1 MKKIFLLLSFC
12 LLAFN
17 GLQAQNVVQIGNEWL
32 VPTSTLYS
40 PLYRFSAT
48 STTRHVASNIIFEQ
62 SELAAAGITPGT
74 RIDSIAFQKGN
85 TAASTT
91 PFLFRMLVGTSTR
104 TAPLPLTLN
113 WDTVSAGKQEVLNN
127 PSFTLRAD
135 TGWYVFNFTS
145 PFTYTGG
152 TLEIATIL
160 DYGTGA
166 STAVNNFV
174 QWRYSS
180 GFAGHIIGFTST
192 AATYPTSTA
201 MSGNVATYK
210 HRPNIR
216 FFTGASNPDDAA
228 LSAYSGFVAPML
240 PGTNQTVSLQ
250 VTNAGN
256 NTLSAVSLNYRLNQG
271 PIVSQ
276 SFATNLSS
284 GTSTTLSFSTPISIP
299 AGQNFQLRTWISG
312 INGGG
317 VDANANNDTLVNT
330 FCVGIPVGTITVG
343 GSGTFP
349 NLQAALTQL
358 SCGGVGGQV
367 TVDILEN
374 QTGNFVLNAI
384 PGSGNGGIL
393 ITTNSQAVIGNAG
406 GGNVLS
412 LNGLNNV
419 VIQNLIFE
427 RTAVPTAS
435 NFLLVGDNLNNVTLV
450 GNTFRGVSGSTST
463 LNNLVRFNNSQ
474 SIVFIQNQLRN
485 GNVGYQANASTAGQ
499 PSFGHTVSNNTFEN
513 IFGSGIVLDGTG
525 GSNQA
530 LLEGNIFNNT
540 ITPSTTADAI
550 ALTNLSNA
558 IVRGNRVSGNIGRY
572 GIHLSNYNGT
582 SATPNLVVN
591 NSVSGL
597 IASTTGNAL
606 RLTSTGTA
614 LADRDFA
621 RVVNNSFHMRTATTS
636 TTANGVVFFT
646 GGTATAPTT
655 NGVVFINNLVS
666 IGHTG
671 TRPRQLRM
679 LHFSNRVYID
689 SNFVNFSNNFYN
701 NGTDS
706 LVHIVTPVQTL
717 ANLSEWQALAA
728 GLDQN
733 SAAGDPQVLA
743 LAGDDLRPAPASPL
757 VNGGLFQPDIT
768 FDLTGA
774 PRDPQP
780 DIGAFEFVT
789 ISNSAGMVSVS
800 NPNAGRLVPG
810 SQPVSIR
817 FANFGTNAITS
828 LQLSFQ
834 LGNGTVVTES
844 WSGTLNPGDST
855 NYTFTTALVVPNQI
869 ISDLRFRVWLA
880 SPNGQGDADP
890 ANDTITRSNC
900 IAISAGSYTVGSA
913 SSTFPTVQAWVS
925 YLNCAGVAGPVTFN
939 MDFPNNAHT
948 ASTIRLINVPGLSA
962 TNTLTL
968 DGQGDTVRFEAV
980 TGDRALIHLENTSHV
995 TIRNYNLVSTSAN
1008 FGHGI
1013 LLTGADSVRII
1024 GNRIDL
1030 SAVTTTTTTQ
1040 TNGIL
1045 ASASSTAFTA
1055 TSAQALFVDSNIII
1069 GGNSGIRVVGNATS
1083 KSRNIYIGRNIIR
1096 DFLQNGVFLV
1106 QVDSATVE
1114 NNDVNRALRTGVTT
1128 FQGINLEAGAEGVM
1142 IRNNRI
1148 HSGFNSATTRTAAA
1162 FGVRISSPGTITKR
1176 NYIVNNLI
1184 YGFTTTGNQNG
1195 ILLNATNFTDILFN
1209 SIFLTDTL
1217 ASGNVR
1223 AVYLQALNQ
1232 NVRIANNNL
1241 VVNKEGAG
1249 EKQVLYLERDTTSV
1263 EINHNNYY
1271 TASTSGVVNL
1281 LHLGS
1286 VGYASIPAWRAVNP
1300 RYDSLSTNGNPLFVN
1315 AAQGNLTPTSAVL
1328 DAAGTPI
1335 AFVQNDFNGAVRG
1348 ATPDIGAIEFNPPQR
1363 DLALTQLLTNLE
1375 DGCVPSLQI
1384 PISVRISNIGNTAFD
1399 TLFVSYRINNQA
1411 FQTDTV
1417 ASGLASGSILPYT
1430 FRQPATFTNGTDT
1443 LLVIAK
1449 GTGDSNPNNDT
1460 LRTIVN
1466 NFLANILQVPYS
1478 QDFEIP
1484 AVPNALCVSAG
1495 DSASILVQGNSIAN
1509 LPINGNSSLVMTG
1522 SATGTPWTAPT
1533 VTNWWTINPNH
1544 LSEATIF
1551 VNVTGLN
1558 RLNLAF
1564 NLRQLFNTTA
1574 ANNNFR
1580 LLVNGQEVVPV
1591 GGTSATLRP
1600 VNAASS
1606 SITIPL
1612 LYSLDSFLQGADTI
1626 GITFQSSVRF
1636 NTSNATPN
1644 GNAIDSLRLTVP
1656 QEVRFAN
1663 LTKLPDLCTPAV
1675 QQLGVNLDTVAAIN
1689 QVTLRVGAYGQPF
1702 TSIPMTRTAQA
1713 GRWEGSIP
1721 PQAANRI
1728 VRYAV
1733 IAQDA
1738 NGSWSSDTLSFE
1750 NLPGSISLG
1759 NDQTINAGQQATLN
1773 AAVQLNGKSTLRFTE
1788 FMHFKSPTTNIQ
1800 TTWPTGVPNNAD
1812 DMIELRNFGTDT
1824 VDLAGM
1830 RMILFGSTNRWTL
1843 NFPSGARVAPGRVA
1857 VILPGTAAQD
1867 LTNQVFYMGGTS
1879 NNVLT
1884 STNRNGAVLI
1894 DTLSNTLIDI
1904 FMTNDSILPA
1914 DLNLPASVWT
1924 GRINSNSGTGIR
1936 RVNANHNGAAAWGL
1950 YSSTDTTGFGF
1961 INPALTLLPNQT
1973 QISWFAGASSIGSGL
1988 SQVVSPSVT
1997 TSYRVAFSFGS
2008 CVLRDTV
2015 IVNVI
2020 TTPTPDLTI
2029 SRIAAPVTSNS
2040 SINAPIVPRIWVRNS
2055 GTATAQGF
2063 SVNTTANGTSLG
2075 TQNFT
2080 QSIAA
2085 GDSLEVSLNAWN
2097 PTSGNYEVCFTVSTT
2112 SDADTTN
2119 NRRCVNGV
2127 QITNTTSVEDVNL
2140 LGLRLYP
2147 NPVSSQL
2154 TVLFPEGSE
2163 QFQVKWMDATGR
2175 TLGSAMHNTEN
2186 GRELRLEVEQLA
2198 NGVYYLRA
2206 QNKNGGYSNLRFIVA
2221 R

>member
-1 MKKIFLLLSFC
+1 MKKNVLLLTW
-12 LLAFN
+12 LLMYAHST
-17 GLQAQNVVQIGNEWL
+17 LAQTIAQIGNDWL
-32 VPTSTLYS
+32 FPQNTLYS
-40 PLYRFSAT
+40 PIYRFSPG
-48 STTRHVASNIIFEQ
+48 STTRHVASNILFEQ
-62 SELAAAGITPGT
+62 AELAQAGITPGA
-74 RIDSIAFQKGN
+74 RIDSIAFQKRDA
-85 TAASTT
+85 AASVT
-91 PFLFRMLVGTSTR
+91 PFFFRMLIGTSNR
-104 TAPLPLTLN
+104 TAPLSTTLTWN
-113 WDTVSAGKQEVLNN
+113 DVVVGKQEVIND
-127 PSFTLRAD
+127 TAYVLRAD
-135 TGWYVFNFTS
+135 TGWYTFRFSS
-145 PFTYTGG
+145 PFTYLGG
-152 TLEIATIL
+152 SLEIATIL
-160 DYGTGA
+160 DYGA
-166 STAVNNFV
+166 SPANTVNDSV
-174 QWRYSS
+174 QWRYTN
-180 GFAGHIIGFTST
+180 GFAGHIIGLTNST
-192 AATYPTSTA
+192 ATYPVSAA
-201 MSGNVATYK
+201 MNGSVAGYK

-216 FFTGASNPDDAA
+216 FYTGPTLADDAA
-228 LSAYSGFVAPML
+228 LGTFSGFVAPML
-240 PGTNQTVSLQ
+240 PGTNQTVSIQLA
-250 VTNAGN
+250 NAGT
-256 NTLSAVSLNYRLNQG
+256 NTLTSVSLNYQLNQG
-271 PIVSQ
+271 PVVSQ
-276 SFATNLSS
+276 SFTTNLSS
-284 GTSTTLSFSTPISIP
+284 GLSTTLSFSTPIVIP
-299 AGQNFQLRTWISG
+299 IGQNFQLRTWISG
-312 INGGG
+312 INGGS
-317 VDANANNDTLVNT
+317 VDANASNDTAINN
-330 FCVGIPVGTITVG
+330 FCIGIPTGTFTVG

-358 SCGGVGGQV
+358 SCGGIGGQV
-367 TVDILEN
+367 TLEVIEN
-374 QTGNFVLNAI
+374 QSGNFTLATI
-384 PGSGNGGIL
+384 PGISAGGVVITSNNQSVISNGGG
-393 ITTNSQAVIGNAG
+393 SSVF
-406 GGNVLS
+406 S
-412 LNGLNNV
+412 LNGVNNLT
-419 VIQNLIFE
+419 IQNLIFE

-435 NFLLVGDNLNNVTLV
+435 NFLLVGENLNNVTLV
-450 GNTFRGVSGSTST
+450 GNTFRGVAGSTST

-474 SIVFIQNQLRN
+474 AIVFIQNQLSN
-485 GNVGYQANASTAGQ
+485 GNVGYQANAGTAGQ
-499 PSFGHTVSNNTFEN
+499 PSFAHAVSNNTFQN
-513 IFGSGIVLDGTG
+513 IFGSGIVFDGTG

-530 LLEGNIFNNT
+530 LVEGNVFNNT

-582 SATPNLVVN
+582 STTPNLVVN

-646 GGTATAPTT
+646 GGTAAAPTT
-655 NGVVFINNLVS
+655 NGVVFVNNLVS

-689 SNFVNFSNNFYN
+689 SNFVNFTNNFYN

-743 LAGDDLRPAPASPL
+743 LAGDDLRPTPASPL
-757 VNGGLFQPDIT
+757 INGGLFQPDIT

-780 DIGAFEFVT
+780 DIGAFEFV
-789 ISNSAGMVSVS
+789 SVLNSAALVNVM
-800 NPNAGRLVPG
+800 NPAAGRLVPG
-810 SQPVSIR
+810 TQQVSIR
-817 FANFGTNAITS
+817 FANLGTNVINN
-828 LQLSFQ
+828 LQLSYQ
-834 LGNGTVVTES
+834 LGSATAVTES

-869 ISDLRFRVWLA
+869 ITNLQFRAWVA
-880 SPNGQGDADP
+880 NPNGQGDADP

-900 IAISAGSYTVGSA
+900 IAIAAGSYTVGSA
-913 SSTFPTVQAWVS
+913 SSTFPSVQAWVS

-939 MDFPNNAHT
+939 MDFPNNVHT

-968 DGQGDTVRFEAV
+968 NGQGDTVRFEAV
-980 TGDRALIHLENTSHV
+980 TGDRALIYLENTSHV
-995 TIRNYNLVSTSAN
+995 TIRNFNLVSTSAS

-1013 LLTGADSVRII
+1013 LLTAADSVRII

-1030 SAVTTTTTTQ
+1030 SAVTTTTATQ

-1069 GGNSGIRVVGNATS
+1069 GGNSGVRVVGSATS
-1083 KSRNIYIGRNIIR
+1083 KSRNIYVGRNSIR

-1142 IRNNRI
+1142 IRGNRI

-1209 SIFLTDTL
+1209 SIFLTDSL

-1232 NVRIANNNL
+1232 NVRIVNNNL
-1241 VVNKEGAG
+1241 VVNKEGTG

-1271 TASTSGVVNL
+1271 TASTAGIVNL

-1348 ATPDIGAIEFNPPQR
+1348 ASPDIGAIEFNPPQR

-1399 TLFVSYRINNQA
+1399 TLFVSYRLNSQA
-1411 FQTDTV
+1411 FQTDTI

-1449 GTGDSNPNNDT
+1449 GTGDNNPNNDT
-1460 LRTIVN
+1460 LRRVVN
-1466 NFLANILQVPYS
+1466 NFLANVLQVPYS
-1478 QDFEIP
+1478 QDFESP

-1495 DSASILVQGNSIAN
+1495 DSARILVQGNSIVN
-1509 LPINGNSSLVMTG
+1509 LPINGNSSLVMMG
-1522 SATGTPWTAPT
+1522 SATGAPWTAPT

-1544 LSEATIF
+1544 LSEATIY

-1606 SITIPL
+1606 STTVPL

-1626 GITFQSSVRF
+1626 AITFQSSVRF
-1636 NTSNATPN
+1636 NTSNTTPN
-1644 GNAIDSLRLTVP
+1644 GNAIDSLRLSVP
-1656 QEVRFAN
+1656 QEVRFVN

-1675 QQLGVNLDTVAAIN
+1675 QQLGVNLDTLTAIN

-1702 TSIPMTRTAQA
+1702 TSIPMTRAPQA

-1721 PQAANRI
+1721 PQAVNRI

-1773 AAVQLNGKSTLRFTE
+1773 ATVQLNGKSTLRFTE
-1788 FMHFKSPTTNIQ
+1788 FMHFKSPAANIQ
-1800 TTWPTGVPNNAD
+1800 STWPTGVPNNAD

-1824 VDLAGM
+1824 VDLAGL
-1830 RMILFGSTNRWTL
+1830 RMILFGSTSRWTL
-1843 NFPSGARVAPGRVA
+1843 NFPAGARIAPGRVA
-1857 VILPGTAAQD
+1857 VVLPGTAAQD
-1867 LTNQVFYMGGTS
+1867 FANQVFYMGGAN

-1884 STNRNGAVLI
+1884 SSNRNGAVLI

-1914 DLNLPASVWT
+1914 DLNLPASAWT
-1924 GRINSNSGTGIR
+1924 GRINSSGVTGIR
-1936 RVNANHNGAAAWGL
+1936 RVSANFNGAAAWGL
-1950 YSSTDTTGFGF
+1950 YSNTDTTGFGY
-1961 INPALTLLPNQT
+1961 INPALTLAANQS
-1973 QISWFAGASSIGSGL
+1973 QINWFAGASSLGTGF
-1988 SQVVSPSVT
+1988 SQVVSPTATS
-1997 TSYRVAFSFGS
+1997 SYRVAFNFGN

-2015 IVNVI
+2015 VVNVL

-2029 SRIAAPVTSNS
+2029 SRIAAPVTGNS
-2040 SINAPIVPRIWVRNS
+2040 SINAPIVPRIWVRNL
-2055 GTATAQGF
+2055 GTAAAQGF
-2063 SVNTTANGTSLG
+2063 GVSSTANGTPLG

-2097 PTSGNYEVCFTVSTT
+2097 PTSGTYEVCFTVNTPA
-2112 SDADTTN
+2112 DADTTN
-2119 NRRCVNGV
+2119 NRRCVSGV
-2127 QITNTTSVEDVNL
+2127 QITNTTSVNEVNA
-2140 LGLRLYP
+2140 LGVRLYP
-2147 NPVSSQL
+2147 NPAQSHVTIELPDLNQDYE
-2154 TVLFPEGSE
+2154 V
-2163 QFQVKWMDATGR
+2163 QWMDASGR
-2175 TLGSAMHNTEN
+2175 LLGKLQHEVGRSANVRLDVQALSN
-2186 GRELRLEVEQLA
+2186 GI
-2198 NGVYYLRA
+2198 YYLRV
-2206 QNKNGGYSNLRFIVA
+2206 QNKAGQFSHLRFVVA